1 METSTDQAPAR
12 PAAAPPGSLSP
23 SRASDFMQCPL
34 LYRFRV
40 IDKLPEKPSEAAT
53 RGTLVHAV
61 LERLFDAPAEERTA
75 PRAAALIPGQWERL
89 RESKPE
95 LAELFADA
103 GEGEE
108 AAGERMARWLGDV
121 ERLVERWF
129 TLEDPTRLEP
139 VERELFV
146 QAELE
151 SGLKLRGIIDRVDV
165 APTGEV
171 RIVDYKTGKAPRP
184 QYAEGA
190 LFQMKFYALVVWRLK
205 GVVPRRLQLVY
216 LGSGDV
222 VTYDPVQADLERV
235 ERKLLALW
243 EAIQLATETG
253 EWRPRPTKLCGWCD
267 HQAVCPEF
275 GGTPRPTRCRSS
287 RRPGPGRR
295 TSRRHSRAEWAA
307 GSVEGSKESFVA
319 IRVLLVDD
327 QPLLRTGF
335 RMILEAE
342 QDIAVVGEAGDGL
355 QALDQV
361 RALQPDVVLMD
372 IRMPRMDG
380 VEATRQISGPG
391 KDGPAKVL
399 VLTTFDLDEYVVEAL
414 KAGASGFLLKDAP
427 AGELV
432 QAIRVVA
439 AGEAML
445 APSIT
450 RRLLDKYADHLPSGD
465 EPVPDTL
472 HTLTE
477 REVEVLKL
485 VARGLSNAEI
495 AADLFVSETTVKT
508 HVGHVLTK
516 LGLRDRVQA
525 AVYAYESGLVRP
537 GAQ

>member
-1 METSTDQAPAR
+1 
-12 PAAAPPGSLSP
+12 
-23 SRASDFMQCPL
+23 MQCPL

-40 IDKLPEKPSEAAT
+40 IDRLPEKPSAAAA
-53 RGTLVHAV
+53 RGTLVHSV
-61 LERLFDAPAEERTA
+61 LERLFDAPAGERTA
-75 PRAAALIPGQWERL
+75 PRAESLVPGQWDRLRASRPEVVELFSDDPDGERL
-89 RESKPE
+89 
-95 LAELFADA
+95 
-103 GEGEE
+103 
-108 AAGERMARWLGDV
+108 ARWLGEA

-139 VERELFV
+139 AERELFV
-146 QAELE
+146 ETELD
-151 SGLKLRGIIDRVDV
+151 SGLRLRGIIDRVDV

-184 QYAEGA
+184 EYAEGA
-190 LFQMKFYALVVWRLK
+190 LFQMKFYALVVWRLRS
-205 GVVPRRLQLVY
+205 VVPRRLQLVY

-222 VTYDPVQADLERV
+222 LTYDPVDRRSGAASSGSCWRCGRRSGE
-235 ERKLLALW
+235 
-243 EAIQLATETG
+243 ATETG
-253 EWRPRPTKLCGWCD
+253 DWRPRPTKLCGWCD
-267 HQAVCPEF
+267 HQAHCPEF
-275 GGTPRPTRCRSS
+275 GGTPPPYPLPVRAEAAGARRCPGTGRCREAPS
-287 RRPGPGRR
+287 RR
-295 TSRRHSRAEWAA
+295 A
-307 GSVEGSKESFVA
+307 GAGQNGAGLAKETYVA

-380 VEATRQISGPG
+380 VEATRQITGPG
-391 KDGPAKVL
+391 RDGPAKVL

-414 KAGASGFLLKDAP
+414 RAGASGFLLKDAP
-427 AGELV
+427 ADELV

-450 RRLLDKYADHLPSGD
+450 RRLLDKYARHLPSGD

>member
-1 METSTDQAPAR
+1 METSTDQAPAQA
-12 PAAAPPGSLSP
+12 AAAPPRSLSP

-61 LERLFDAPAEERTA
+61 LERLFDAPADERTA
-75 PRAAALIPGQWERL
+75 PRAAALIPGQWDRL

-95 LAELFADA
+95 LAELFADD

-108 AAGERMARWLGDV
+108 AAGERLARWLGDV

-222 VTYDPVQADLERV
+222 VTYDPVIADLERV

-243 EAIQLATETG
+243 EAIQQATETG
-253 EWRPRPTKLCGWCD
+253 DWQPRPTKLCGWCD

-275 GGTPRPTRCRSS
+275 GGTPPPYPLQIVSAA
-287 RRPGPGRR
+287 
-295 TSRRHSRAEWAA
+295 RA
-307 GSVEGSKESFVA
+307 
-319 IRVLLVDD
+319 
-327 QPLLRTGF
+327 
-335 RMILEAE
+335 
-342 QDIAVVGEAGDGL
+342 
-355 QALDQV
+355 
-361 RALQPDVVLMD
+361 
-372 IRMPRMDG
+372 G
-380 VEATRQISGPG
+380 VE
-391 KDGPAKVL
+391 
-399 VLTTFDLDEYVVEAL
+399 DL
-414 KAGASGFLLKDAP
+414 P
-427 AGELV
+427 
-432 QAIRVVA
+432 QA
-439 AGEAML
+439 
-445 APSIT
+445 
-450 RRLLDKYADHLPSGD
+450 
-465 EPVPDTL
+465 
-472 HTLTE
+472 
-477 REVEVLKL
+477 
-485 VARGLSNAEI
+485 
-495 AADLFVSETTVKT
+495 
-508 HVGHVLTK
+508 
-516 LGLRDRVQA
+516 
-525 AVYAYESGLVRP
+525 
-537 GAQ
+537 